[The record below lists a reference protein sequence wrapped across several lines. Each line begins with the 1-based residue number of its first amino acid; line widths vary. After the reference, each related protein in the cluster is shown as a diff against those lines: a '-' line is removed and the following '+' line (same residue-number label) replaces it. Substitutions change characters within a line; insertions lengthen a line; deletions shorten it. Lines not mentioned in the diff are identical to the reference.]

1 LNQLTQGKTVILL
14 PVFNDWKA
22 LQNLLKELKRSL
34 NEYGLTDFEVLII
47 NDGSVDE
54 KPYELYID
62 VKTTIVNLTH
72 NLGHQKAIAV
82 GLSYV
87 YHNLSCDCV
96 LVMDADGDDRPEDA
110 VTLLEYSS
118 KKRDQ
123 IVVGGRTSRKEGI
136 TRQFFYA
143 LYIIIFR
150 FLTGK
155 SIRFGNFSLIPFKH
169 IYRLISKGD
178 IWLHLPGGIIKSKL
192 SYCIVPTK
200 KGTRYTGTSKMSFTS
215 LVFHGIGALAV
226 FIDIIAIRLLIASCL
241 AIGASLLGL
250 AAIFIIKIT
259 TSLAIPGWASI
270 LGSSIVIIILVSFL
284 IGLFLIFS
292 FLMSQ
297 SYRRFIPAIH
307 YKEFIENIESLNR

>member
-1 LNQLTQGKTVILL
+1 MNQLTQGKTVILL

-22 LQNLLKELKRSL
+22 LQNLLKELKKSL
-34 NEYGLTDFEVLII
+34 NEYGLTDFELLII
-47 NDGSVDE
+47 NDGSVEE
-54 KPYELYID
+54 KPEYLYID
-62 VKTTIVNLTH
+62 IKTTIANLTH

-87 YHNLSCDCV
+87 YHNMSCERV

-110 VTLLEYSS
+110 VTLLQYSS
-118 KKRDQ
+118 NNKDQ
-123 IVVGGRTSRKEGI
+123 VVVGGRTSRKEGI

-143 LYIIIFR
+143 LYIVIFR
-150 FLTGK
+150 LLTGK
-155 SIRFGNFSLIPFKH
+155 SVRFGNFSLIPSKH
-169 IYRLISKGD
+169 VNRLISKGD

-192 SYCIVPTK
+192 SYSIVPTK
-200 KGTRYTGTSKMSFTS
+200 KGTRYTGSSKMSFTS
-215 LVFHGIGALAV
+215 LVYHGIGALAV

-241 AIGASLLGL
+241 AIGISLLGL
-250 AAIFIIKIT
+250 IAIFIIKFST
-259 TSLAIPGWASI
+259 NLAIPGWAST

-307 YKEFIENIESLNR
+307 YNEFIENIERINQ